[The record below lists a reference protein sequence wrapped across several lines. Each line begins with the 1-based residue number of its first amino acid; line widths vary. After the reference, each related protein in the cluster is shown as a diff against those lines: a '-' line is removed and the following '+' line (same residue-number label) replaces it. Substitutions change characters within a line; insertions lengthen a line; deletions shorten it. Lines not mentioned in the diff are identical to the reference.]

1 MSAPFVGFTDD
12 RPARRPLDG
21 LLRRLEAVPL
31 RTRLLLIVGLLVGAA
46 LLSTS
51 LISAYLLKSD
61 LDARV
66 DAELRSVLAPVA
78 SQALTDLRTPT
89 EGGLP
94 SSYAFALAG
103 PSGLLA
109 TRLPTGEE
117 VAPQWPDLSADDAV
131 VRTRTPFTVPSSEG
145 DMEWRF
151 IAAPVSGSAVVA
163 VGVPLEPVSHT
174 VSRLLASTALLGTGA
189 LVLSL
194 VLGHFAVRRAFRPL
208 RRIED
213 TASAIAD
220 GDLTQRVPVRRASD
234 EVTSLSG
241 SLNRMLAR
249 IESSFAV
256 REASEERMRQ
266 FVADASHELRTP
278 LTTLAGY
285 AALHRS
291 RPPGPLDAD
300 GRAEVDDAMRRIG
313 DEAGRM
319 RRLVDS
325 LLDLT
330 GLEGPDALRRS
341 PVDLGPL
348 LRDVV
353 SDLRVVAP
361 DRRVTLDAP
370 DHLVVVADRDR
381 VTQALVGLTSNAVRH
396 TPSGTPVA
404 LRVLVRPGWVRVEVA
419 DAGPGIPP
427 QHLPHLLERFYR
439 VDRSRSSGSGGSGLG
454 LAVVDAV
461 ARAHGGSVSVASGP
475 GSGTVVAIDLPA
487 GSADPSPAP
496 STSDR

>member
-1 MSAPFVGFTDD
+1 MT
-12 RPARRPLDG
+12 
-21 LLRRLEAVPL
+21 LRRRLHVAFAALAVVL
-31 RTRLLLIVGLLVGAA
+31 VVAGVSLVVVQRVLLVRQLDAQVAA
-46 LLSTS
+46 LTESPRALMLAQRRGGALGATG
-51 LISAYLLKSD
+51 LGEVYLG
-61 LDARV
+61 RV
-66 DAELRSVLAPVA
+66 
-78 SQALTDLRTPT
+78 
-89 EGGLP
+89 
-94 SSYAFALAG
+94 G
-103 PSGLLA
+103 PDG
-109 TRLPTGEE
+109 RLVTL
-117 VAPQWPDLSADDAV
+117 VAPDSDPGLVPDVGSAAIPSPEGR
-131 VRTRTPFTVPSSEG
+131 RT
-145 DMEWRF
+145 
-151 IAAPVSGSAVVA
+151 VSGTARTVRVATVELPAGRARAVVA
-163 VGVPLEPVSHT
+163 VPTTAADVAVRRLAVT
-174 VSRLLASTALLGTGA
+174 VTVAGLVVAAIFA
-189 LVLSL
+189 LVLGW
-194 VLGHFAVRRAFRPL
+194 VDRLGLRPIA
-208 RRIED
+208 RMTEAAD
-213 TASAIAD
+213 AIAA
-220 GDLTQRVPVRRASD
+220 GDTSREVPPGPPGTEAGRLGEA
-234 EVTSLSG
+234 
-241 SLNRMLAR
+241 LA
-249 IESSFAV
+249 AMV
-256 REASEERMRQ
+256 ATTGATNERMRR